1 MTIFRFDLETRNFYE
16 ITTRNGGSSKLKWTT
31 LIRQVYL
38 KDVQFGVCHHPF
50 NPEETSFRRKPFSL
64 YTNKDYGIAIKGTEL
79 SQDDYDN
86 VVSRSKGKVNSL
98 INKLFYKYGATFWQS
113 YPSLCKSYQDNGT
126 FDLVKSNP
134 NNHGTAMYESHR
146 KFPTWN
152 LLSNGNAPD
161 KPIYF
166 QPHPVKA
173 MRLNSQNHWQIFNEG
188 ATINTWFAHHD
199 SFDPTWRNIVQE
211 RVDQLAV
218 AA

>member
-31 LIRQVYL
+31 LTRQVYL
-38 KDVQFGVCHHPF
+38 KDVQFGVCNHPF

-79 SQDDYDN
+79 SQEDYDN
-86 VVSRSKGKVNSL
+86 VVSSSKGKVNSL
-98 INKLFYKYGATFWQS
+98 VNRLFWRHGATFWQS
-113 YPSLCKSYQDNGT
+113 YPNLVKSYQDNGT

-134 NNHGTAMYESHR
+134 NSHGTAMYESHR

-152 LLSNGNAPD
+152 MQGNGNTLGMPM
-161 KPIYF
+161 YY

-173 MRLNSQNHWQIFNEG
+173 MRLTSYNHWQIFNEG
-188 ATINTWFAHHD
+188 ATARTWWEHHD
-199 SFDPTWRNIVQE
+199 MINPLWRTIIQE
-211 RVDQLAV
+211 RVD
-218 AA
+218 AAA